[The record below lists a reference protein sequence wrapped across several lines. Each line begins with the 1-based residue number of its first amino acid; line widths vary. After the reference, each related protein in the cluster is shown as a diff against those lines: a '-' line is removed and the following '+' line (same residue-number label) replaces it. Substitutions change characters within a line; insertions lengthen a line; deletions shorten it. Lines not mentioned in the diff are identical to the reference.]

1 MTKWKKENSRAVDF
15 KSALKEGLSTFLARR
30 IESWPPTCSF
40 ERQRQR
46 HCAAARHLIGPYIC
60 LSRCPIFARLA
71 CVRSAILGSDYQA
84 GSRMGHRLTPILR
97 PSNIASSA
105 VRGLRLS
112 PIT

>member
-15 KSALKEGLSTFLARR
+15 KSALTEGLSTFLARR
-30 IESWPPTCSF
+30 LASWPPTCRL
-40 ERQRQR
+40 EWQR
-46 HCAAARHLIGPYIC
+46 HCAAARHLIGPYNC
-60 LSRCPIFARLA
+60 LSRCPIFTRLA

-84 GSRMGHRLTPILR
+84 GSRMVHRLAPILR